1 MAASDPAE
9 FPRAEV
15 EDAFRNYLTCG
26 IVNEDWDAWARCF
39 TPDVEYHEHQLGF
52 MQGRDAVLAWIAPL
66 MEQFP
71 EIYNSVAWYA
81 IDRGRVVF
89 DANNRRDNPEP
100 GGPPI
105 DFAGVTILQYAG
117 DGMFSREDDWWDM
130 PGGMRAAKEYADLA
144 ALHDPDHARKRTR
157 LGRTLPFGLGSS

>member
-1 MAASDPAE
+1 MADGAGS

-15 EDAFRNYLTCG
+15 EAAFRNYLVCG
-26 IVNEDWDAWARCF
+26 IVEEDWEAWARCF

-52 MQGRDAVLAWIAPL
+52 MQGRDTVLAWITPL

-71 EIYNSVAWYA
+71 EIYNSIDWYVV
-81 IDRGRVVF
+81 DGDRVVF
-89 DANNRRDNPEP
+89 DANNRRDNPQL

-117 DGMFSREDDWWDM
+117 DGQFSREDDWWDLQ
-130 PGGMRAAKEYADLA
+130 GAMRSAQEYGDLCAA
-144 ALHDPDHARKRTR
+144 HDPDHAQKRTR
-157 LGRTLPFGLGSS
+157 LGRTLPFGLGV